1 MSRRCNPWI
10 GLSFGAWRLGVG
22 ASQVVA
28 LRTMALAAGG
38 PGAEA
43 EARRRVA
50 EKADA
55 AMSLAAL
62 GATSALGLNAPRV
75 AQGAMRM
82 VRRKVQGNW
91 RRLSGAS

>member
-1 MSRRCNPWI
+1 MPRRRNPWI
-10 GLSFGAWRLGVG
+10 GLSFDAWRLGVE

-38 PGAEA
+38 PVAEA
-43 EARRRVA
+43 EARRMVA

-62 GATSALGLNAPRV
+62 GATGALGLTAPRV
-75 AQGAMRM
+75 AQGAMRV
-82 VRRKVQGNW
+82 VRRKVRANR
-91 RRLSGAS
+91 RRLSRAS